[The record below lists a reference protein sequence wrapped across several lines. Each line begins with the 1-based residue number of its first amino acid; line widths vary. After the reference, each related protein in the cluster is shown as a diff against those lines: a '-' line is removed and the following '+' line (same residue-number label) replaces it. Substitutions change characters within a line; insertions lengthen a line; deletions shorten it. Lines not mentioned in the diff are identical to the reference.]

1 MEDLGEDGRVIFKQQ
16 LTEMGYGAD
25 KRMKVAHKRMKVA
38 HNGLAWQ
45 ALIKHCSMKGKEL
58 G

>member
-16 LTEMGYGAD
+16 LTEMGYEASE
-25 KRMKVAHKRMKVA
+25 RMKVV
-38 HNGLAWQ
+38 HNRLQWQ
-45 ALIKHCSMKGKEL
+45 ALIKHCSMREL

>member
-16 LTEMGYGAD
+16 LTETGYEAD
-25 KRMKVAHKRMKVA
+25 ERMKVA
-38 HNGLAWQ
+38 HNRLAWQ